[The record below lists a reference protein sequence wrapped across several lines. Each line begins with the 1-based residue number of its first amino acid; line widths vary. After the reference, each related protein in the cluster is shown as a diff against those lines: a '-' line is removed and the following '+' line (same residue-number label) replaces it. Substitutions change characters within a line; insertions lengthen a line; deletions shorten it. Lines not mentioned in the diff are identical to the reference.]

1 MHSTRILI
9 DARARQSGTAGT
21 FVLSLKPSFENI
33 RRVRLVYADLPNPAS
48 APSGPYF
55 AVRIAELGTG
65 TRLAGTSR
73 ETSFVVPLNANVG
86 ERCYYNEKNAFAQI
100 MEFSPGLSLQSLSVT
115 ITRNYGAAQLDLDD
129 SILILE
135 VEHE

>member
-1 MHSTRILI
+1 MRSERILI
-9 DARARQSGTAGT
+9 DARARQSGTAGS
-21 FVLSLKPSFENI
+21 FVLALKPTFENI

-55 AVRIAELGTG
+55 NVRIAELGTG

-73 ETSFVVPLNANVG
+73 ETSFIVPVNANVG
-86 ERCYYNEKNAFAQI
+86 ERCYYNEKSAFSQT

-115 ITRNYGAAQLDLDD
+115 ITRNYGAAQLDRDD
-129 SILILE
+129 STLILE